1 MLHVFAYGSLMWDP
15 GFAFVSRQPAQLN
28 GYHRAFCIFSHH
40 YRGTPELPGL
50 VLGLDRGGACRGLVY
65 GVAGE
70 NEAPVRAYL
79 YEREIGND
87 GVYVEKNL
95 RVRLDDGG
103 ELTALTYVA
112 DRKHP
117 QYAGR
122 LAETELVRLIRQGV
136 GKRGRCLDYCANT
149 VTHLE
154 ELGFR
159 ETQLHRLLDL
169 ARAVP

>member
-15 GFAFVSRQPAQLN
+15 GFAFVTRQPGLLN

-40 YRGTPELPGL
+40 YRGTPEVPGL

-65 GVAGE
+65 GVAAE
-70 NEAPVRAYL
+70 LEASVRAYL

-87 GVYVEKNL
+87 GVYVEKHL

-103 ELTALTYVA
+103 EVTALTYVA

-122 LAETELVRLIRQGV
+122 LSEQELVRLIRQGV
-136 GKRGRCLDYCANT
+136 GQRGRCLDYCANT

-169 ARAVP
+169 ARAD